1 MTLKFIEL
9 KTPESLQ
16 VILDIAAS
24 IWPETFREILSP
36 KQISYMM
43 EMMYAPAV
51 MEKELADGYHFDI
64 VCIDAV
70 PAGYMVYA
78 TYAPETAKLHK
89 LYLLSRY
96 HGQGIGSAMLD
107 YVADQVRK
115 LGLKN
120 LILNVNKHNA
130 KAIKAYERNHFAT
143 VEAVKIDIGNGFF
156 MDDFVMKKVL

>member
-1 MTLKFIEL
+1 MILNFIEL

-16 VILDIAAS
+16 IIRDIAAG

-36 KQISYMM
+36 EQISYMM

-51 MEKELADGYHFDI
+51 MEKEFADGCHFDI
-64 VCIDAV
+64 VCIDDA
-70 PAGYMVYA
+70 PAGYMVYSA
-78 TYAPETAKLHK
+78 YAPETAKLHK

-107 YVADQVRK
+107 YVADQARK
-115 LGLKN
+115 LGFKSL
-120 LILNVNKHNA
+120 LLNVNKHNA
-130 KAIKAYERNHFAT
+130 KAIKAYERNNFTT

-156 MDDFVMKKVL
+156 MDDFVMKKEL

>member
-16 VILDIAAS
+16 VIRDIAAS

-36 KQISYMM
+36 EQITYMM

-51 MEKELADGYHFDI
+51 MEKELADGYHFEI
-64 VCIDAV
+64 VCTDDL
-70 PAGYMVYA
+70 PAGYMVYSS
-78 TYAPETAKLHK
+78 YAPETAKLHK

-96 HGQGIGSAMLD
+96 HGRGIGSAMLD
-107 YVADQVRK
+107 HVANQTRK
-115 LGLKN
+115 LGFKN
-120 LILNVNKHNA
+120 LILNVNKHNV
-130 KAIKAYERNHFAT
+130 KAINAYERNNFT
-143 VEAVKIDIGNGFF
+143 TIEAVKIDIGNGFF

>member
-16 VILDIAAS
+16 VIRDIAAS

-36 KQISYMM
+36 EQITYMM
-43 EMMYAPAV
+43 EMMYDPAV

-64 VCIDAV
+64 VCTDDL
-70 PAGYMVYA
+70 PAGYMVYSS
-78 TYAPETAKLHK
+78 YAPETAKLHK

-96 HGQGIGSAMLD
+96 HGRGIGSAMLD
-107 YVADQVRK
+107 HVANQTRK
-115 LGLKN
+115 LGFKN
-120 LILNVNKHNA
+120 LILNVNKHNV
-130 KAIKAYERNHFAT
+130 KAINAYERNNFT
-143 VEAVKIDIGNGFF
+143 TIEAVKIDIGNGFF

>member
-16 VILDIAAS
+16 VIRDIAAS

-36 KQISYMM
+36 EQITYMM

-64 VCIDAV
+64 VCTDDL
-70 PAGYMVYA
+70 PAGYMVYSS
-78 TYAPETAKLHK
+78 YAPKTAKLHK

-96 HGQGIGSAMLD
+96 HGRGIGSAMLD
-107 YVADQVRK
+107 HVANQTRK
-115 LGLKN
+115 LGFKN
-120 LILNVNKHNA
+120 LILNVNKHNV
-130 KAIKAYERNHFAT
+130 KAINAYERNNFT
-143 VEAVKIDIGNGFF
+143 TIEAVKIDIGNGFF

>member
-16 VILDIAAS
+16 VIRDIAAS

-64 VCIDAV
+64 VCIDDV

-107 YVADQVRK
+107 HVAEQVRK
-115 LGLKN
+115 LGFKN

-130 KAIKAYERNHFAT
+130 KAIKAYERNNFAT

>member
-16 VILDIAAS
+16 VIRDIAAS

-36 KQISYMM
+36 EQITYMM

-64 VCIDAV
+64 VCTDDL
-70 PAGYMVYA
+70 PAGYMVYSS
-78 TYAPETAKLHK
+78 YAPETAKLHK

-96 HGQGIGSAMLD
+96 HGRGIGSAMLD
-107 YVADQVRK
+107 HVANQTRK
-115 LGLKN
+115 LGFKN
-120 LILNVNKHNA
+120 LILNVNKHNV
-130 KAIKAYERNHFAT
+130 KAINAYERNNFT
-143 VEAVKIDIGNGFF
+143 TIEAVKIDIGNGFF

>member
-16 VILDIAAS
+16 IIRDIAAS

-36 KQISYMM
+36 EQITYMM

-64 VCIDAV
+64 VCTDDL
-70 PAGYMVYA
+70 PAGYMVYSS
-78 TYAPETAKLHK
+78 YAPETAKLHK

-96 HGQGIGSAMLD
+96 HGRGIGSAMLD
-107 YVADQVRK
+107 HVANQTRK
-115 LGLKN
+115 LGFKN
-120 LILNVNKHNA
+120 LILNVNKHNV
-130 KAIKAYERNHFAT
+130 KAINAYERNNFT
-143 VEAVKIDIGNGFF
+143 TIEAVKIDIGNGFF

>member
-16 VILDIAAS
+16 VIRNIAAS

-36 KQISYMM
+36 EQITYMM
-43 EMMYAPAV
+43 EIMYAPAV

-64 VCIDAV
+64 VCTDDL
-70 PAGYMVYA
+70 PAGYMVYSS
-78 TYAPETAKLHK
+78 YAPETAKLHK

-96 HGQGIGSAMLD
+96 HGRGIGSAMLD
-107 YVADQVRK
+107 HVANQTRK
-115 LGLKN
+115 LGFKN
-120 LILNVNKHNA
+120 LILNVNKHNV
-130 KAIKAYERNHFAT
+130 KAINAYERNNFT
-143 VEAVKIDIGNGFF
+143 TIEAVKIDIGNGFF

>member
-1 MTLKFIEL
+1 MILKFTEL

-16 VILDIAAS
+16 VIRDIAAS

-36 KQISYMM
+36 EQITYMM

-64 VCIDAV
+64 VCTDDL
-70 PAGYMVYA
+70 PAGYMVYSS
-78 TYAPETAKLHK
+78 YAPETAKLHK

-96 HGQGIGSAMLD
+96 HGRGIGSAMLD
-107 YVADQVRK
+107 HVANQTRK
-115 LGLKN
+115 LGFKN
-120 LILNVNKHNA
+120 LILNVNKHNV
-130 KAIKAYERNHFAT
+130 KAINAYERNNFT
-143 VEAVKIDIGNGFF
+143 TIEAVKIDIGNGFF